1 MSLKDLFLVNPYLM
15 VVKFEL
21 WRPISSVIYTNGLF
35 GELLVLGFYFGW
47 TVFQREKFLGT
58 LVNLVIFFA

>member
-1 MSLKDLFLVNPYLM
+1 M